1 MFRSRRV
8 FVFSNS
14 SLNVREVRFLSLRMF
29 AIGLV
34 AGLALIGLFVVVNQ
48 ILGDT
53 FGIGYDRA
61 AVLANENRV
70 LRNQINGLT
79 SRLTDVDRSL
89 ARLHRRGNELR
100 LMADLEAIDDDT
112 REASVGGS
120 AASTGNPFLTGEAA
134 ATLRDAQS
142 LMDRL
147 TREIR
152 LQQSSYD
159 DIARR
164 LEHNRVFFQHLP
176 AIKPMSGYY
185 SVNGFGMRV
194 HPVLN
199 VYRMH
204 AGVDIIA
211 DVGTRIYAS
220 ADGVVRFAG
229 RTRGGYGEVVEIN
242 HGYGYTT
249 LYAHLSKS
257 MVRPGQTVRRGELVA
272 LSGRSGLVSGP
283 HLHYEVRR
291 NGAMQNPVDYF
302 FDDVDAARYRVQLA
316 SAAR

>member
-8 FVFSNS
+8 FIFSKS

-34 AGLALIGLFVVVNQ
+34 AGFALIGIFVVANQ
-48 ILGDT
+48 ILGDSL
-53 FGIGYDRA
+53 GVGYDRA
-61 AVLANENRV
+61 AVLANENRA
-70 LRNQINGLT
+70 LRSQISSLT
-79 SRLTDVDRSL
+79 KRLGDMDRSL
-89 ARLHRRGNELR
+89 ARLYRRGNELR

-112 REASVGGS
+112 REASVGGGTATTTS
-120 AASTGNPFLTGEAA
+120 AFLTGEAA

-147 TREIR
+147 TREVR
-152 LQQSSYD
+152 LQQTSYD

-176 AIKPMSGYY
+176 AIKPMGGFY
-185 SVNGFGMRV
+185 SVNGFGMRI

-204 AGVDIIA
+204 AGVDVIG

-257 MVRPGQTVRRGELVA
+257 VARPGQTVRRGELIA

>member
-1 MFRSRRV
+1 
-8 FVFSNS
+8 
-14 SLNVREVRFLSLRMF
+14 MF

-147 TREIR
+147 TREVR

>member
-1 MFRSRRV
+1 
-8 FVFSNS
+8 
-14 SLNVREVRFLSLRMF
+14 
-29 AIGLV
+29 
-34 AGLALIGLFVVVNQ
+34 
-48 ILGDT
+48 
-53 FGIGYDRA
+53 
-61 AVLANENRV
+61 
-70 LRNQINGLT
+70 
-79 SRLTDVDRSL
+79 
-89 ARLHRRGNELR
+89 
-100 LMADLEAIDDDT
+100 MADLEAIDDDT

-120 AASTGNPFLTGEAA
+120 AAPTGNAFLTGEAA

-147 TREIR
+147 TREVR
-152 LQQSSYD
+152 LQQASYD

-229 RTRGGYGEVVEIN
+229 RTRGGYGEVVEVN

-272 LSGRSGLVSGP
+272 MSGRSGLVSGP

>member
-1 MFRSRRV
+1 
-8 FVFSNS
+8 
-14 SLNVREVRFLSLRMF
+14 MF

>member
-8 FVFSNS
+8 FIFSNS

-29 AIGLV
+29 AIGLI
-34 AGLALIGLFVVVNQ
+34 AGFALIGLFVVVNQ
-48 ILGDT
+48 ILGDAL
-53 FGIGYDRA
+53 GIGFDRA
-61 AVLANENRV
+61 AVLANENKT
-70 LRNQINGLT
+70 LRHQIAALT
-79 SRLTDVDRSL
+79 TRLGEVDRSL

-100 LMADLEAIDDDT
+100 LMADLEAIDNDT
-112 REASVGGS
+112 REASVGGGTVTS
-120 AASTGNPFLTGEAA
+120 ASAFLTGEAA
-134 ATLRDAQS
+134 STLRDAQT

-147 TREIR
+147 TREVR
-152 LQQSSYD
+152 LQQTSYD

-185 SVNGFGMRV
+185 SVNGFGMRI

-257 MVRPGQTVRRGELVA
+257 MVRPGQTVRRGELIA
-272 LSGRSGLVSGP
+272 MSGRSGLVSGP